1 MKLISTLNSIIVI
14 LIPNKD
20 VQEHLEVV
28 HKALTIG
35 TTFWTNLKQFSFF
48 FFFHLT
54 ICVQTLCMICDSF
67 ALSYECWKTHFN
79 VDIWMWCVNIFLR
92 CIITFSSMEPFETI
106 CKTCDFLNLRLLPN
120 FSNYYYSTLQQNLIF
135 VFSLWLNFSKKY
147 TLDKVKLELETTKQ
161 AKDNN
166 VVM

>member
-1 MKLISTLNSIIVI
+1 MKLISTLNSIIII

-20 VQEHLEVV
+20 VQEQLEVV

-35 TTFWTNLKQFSFF
+35 TTFWTNLKQFPFF

-92 CIITFSSMEPFETI
+92 CSLSLFRVWNHLKQFAKLVIFWIWDYCQTSPTITI
-106 CKTCDFLNLRLLPN
+106 VHYNKTWFLCFLCDSIL
-120 FSNYYYSTLQQNLIF
+120 
-135 VFSLWLNFSKKY
+135 
-147 TLDKVKLELETTKQ
+147 VKNIPWTRWS
-161 AKDNN
+161 
-166 VVM
+166 